1 MTILIKTSATASFET
16 IEINNTPLGKG
27 GQGAVYNITTSK
39 YSADYCIKL
48 YIHDAEKMHKKIE
61 YMVAHPPQN
70 IRDTAFRIC
79 WPVALAYNTN
89 REFVGYMMPLA
100 FPKGHDL
107 TILSVYRNKPLSQ
120 LKRFKNK
127 VEWHDKYELDT
138 RDGIIN
144 RVKMLCNISIALYS
158 IHSTGRYVLV
168 DLKPENI
175 DATAT
180 GKISIMD
187 ADSIQIS
194 ENGRILH
201 PATAYTPEYFAPE
214 GKRLK
219 DNYLPYTLQCDYF
232 AAAVCFYQIL
242 TGTHPYSG
250 TVLKSPYDSCTEI
263 ADCIANGL
271 FAFGE
276 KQSYI
281 SLPTGFNLQ
290 QNFYNLPS
298 TVQNLF
304 KRAFGSDASKRP
316 TMEDWGRTF
325 HEIITRGVN
334 VGASTIKRDKAVIPF
349 KITGVSFSDEDYE
362 GNVIRSKG
370 SKLYTNTTYL
380 CPSLSYTVLNNVG
393 NVDIHYKII
402 DPNGSL
408 VTSST
413 TKGTLSLTSKGSYT
427 KDISGWGNKNRTAY
441 STPGE
446 YNIEFYYKG
455 KCIYKTTFII
465 YELGARVTTTPKV
478 APVTTTTPIA
488 TTPIA
493 TTPFTSSTTSYKTSF
508 WNSLN
513 GLVEDLGDWIDDNI
527 DTMSDSVVWTIILGI
542 PAVIGIIAGAIDT
555 GSVFWGIVVAVIGFI
570 IGAYAVTIGGFIISF
585 IARIF
590 LNILRY
596 ILYNIYTLIITVVII
611 LGIIFAPQIMNS
623 FDGFSKDS
631 VTTKVVEPTPVVE
644 STTTYYCT
652 AKRNLNIRKEPNSNA
667 AVLGTLA
674 PRQTVEVYS
683 INGDWATVRYNNSKA
698 YVSAKF
704 IAPL

>member
-27 GQGAVYNITTSK
+27 GQGAVYNIITSK

-48 YIHDAEKMHKKIE
+48 YIHDAEKMRRKIE

-70 IRDTAFRIC
+70 IRDTSFRIC

-120 LKRFKNK
+120 QKRFKNK

-138 RDGIIN
+138 REGIMN
-144 RVKMLCNISIALYS
+144 RVKMLCNIAIALHS

-180 GKISIMD
+180 GKVSIMD

-194 ENGRILH
+194 ENGKILH

-214 GKRLK
+214 GKRFK

-250 TVLKSPYDSCTEI
+250 TVLKPPYDNCTEL

-276 KQSYI
+276 KQRYI

-298 TVQNLF
+298 TVQHLF
-304 KRAFGSDASKRP
+304 KRAFGSDASQRP
-316 TMEDWGRTF
+316 TMAEWGRTF
-325 HEIITRGVN
+325 HEIITGGIN
-334 VGASTIKRDKAVIPF
+334 VGASTVKRDTAVIPF
-349 KITGVSFSDEDYE
+349 KITGVSFSDEDYD
-362 GNVIRSKG
+362 GNVISQAG

-380 CPSLSYTVLNNVG
+380 TPNLSYTVLNSAG
-393 NVDIHYKII
+393 NVEIFYKII
-402 DPNGSL
+402 DPNGS
-408 VTSST
+408 VMTSAT
-413 TKGTLSLTSKGSYT
+413 TKGTLSMTYKGSYT
-427 KDISGWGNKNRTAY
+427 RRLAGWGNKNKTAY
-441 STPGE
+441 NVPGE

-455 KCIYKTTFII
+455 KCVYKSKFTIYKPGIRPTPAPAPSTKVTPTPITTTYTPPVQRRSSRSLWRRMNDAIENFGEWIEDIIDTVCDSTVWTFIF
-465 YELGARVTTTPKV
+465 GAV
-478 APVTTTTPIA
+478 
-488 TTPIA
+488 
-493 TTPFTSSTTSYKTSF
+493 
-508 WNSLN
+508 
-513 GLVEDLGDWIDDNI
+513 
-527 DTMSDSVVWTIILGI
+527 
-542 PAVIGIIAGAIDT
+542 GIIALIVGAIQT
-555 GSVFWGIVVAVIGFI
+555 ESIIGGILVAVIGLY
-570 IGAYAVTIGGFIISF
+570 IGFYVVTIGAMIFSF

-590 LNILRY
+590 LYIFRY
-596 ILYNIYTLIITVVII
+596 IFYNIYTLIIAIVIT
-611 LGIIFAPQIMNS
+611 LSSIFGPQIMYALNS
-623 FDGFSKDS
+623 YSEPRNTKIES
-631 VTTKVVEPTPVVE
+631 VTSVPE
-644 STTTYYCT
+644 TTTYYCT
-652 AKRNLNIRKEPNSNA
+652 ANNNLNIRKGPNANA
-667 AVLGTLA
+667 EVIGVLKPG
-674 PRQTVEVYS
+674 QSVEVYL
-683 INGDWATVRYNNSKA
+683 INGDWATIKYNGSKA
-698 YVSAKF
+698 FVSAKY
-704 IAPL
+704 ISLY